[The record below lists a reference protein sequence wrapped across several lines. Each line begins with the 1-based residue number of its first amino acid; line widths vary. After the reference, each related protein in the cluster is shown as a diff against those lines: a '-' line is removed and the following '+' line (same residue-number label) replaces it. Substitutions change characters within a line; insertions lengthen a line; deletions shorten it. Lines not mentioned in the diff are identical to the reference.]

1 MSQQRRTQPHEKDCD
16 DEISRSRRFLAEGPS
31 VRLWRFAMRMSRAGG
46 SHRIAAFMTHPLTLV
61 LDTNVVLDWLVF
73 RDVAVETLQSAVEQ
87 GRVVIVTHAAAVE
100 ELRRVLAY
108 PQCRLG
114 AADQAELLNRYRRVS
129 FEPALPADFSLANLL
144 LPEGFPRCRDADD
157 QHFLALAYHAKADG
171 LLTKDRQLLR
181 LRKRVARFGVTVA
194 SPKEFIARL

>member
-1 MSQQRRTQPHEKDCD
+1 
-16 DEISRSRRFLAEGPS
+16 
-31 VRLWRFAMRMSRAGG
+31 
-46 SHRIAAFMTHPLTLV
+46 MTHPLTLV

-73 RDVAVETLQSAVEQ
+73 RDGTVETLQDAVEQ
-87 GRVVIVTHAAAVE
+87 RRARIVTHVAAIE

-108 PQCRLG
+108 PQCKLG
-114 AADQAELLNRYRRVS
+114 AADQEQVLNCYRTVS
-129 FEPALPADFSLANLL
+129 FEAGLPAGFSLENLL

-181 LRKRVARFGVTVA
+181 LRKRVARFGVTVL
-194 SPKEFIARL
+194 SPKEFVTRL

>member
-1 MSQQRRTQPHEKDCD
+1 
-16 DEISRSRRFLAEGPS
+16 
-31 VRLWRFAMRMSRAGG
+31 
-46 SHRIAAFMTHPLTLV
+46 MTHPLTLV

-73 RDVAVETLQSAVEQ
+73 RDVAVETLQVAVDD
-87 GRVVIVTHAAAVE
+87 GRVRIVTHTAAVE

-108 PQCRLG
+108 PQCKLG
-114 AADQAELLNRYRRVS
+114 AADQEELLNRYRTMS
-129 FEPALPADFSLANLL
+129 FEAELPTNFSLANLL

-181 LRKRVARFGVTVA
+181 LRKRVARFGVVVA
-194 SPKEFIARL
+194 SPKEFVTRL

>member
-1 MSQQRRTQPHEKDCD
+1 
-16 DEISRSRRFLAEGPS
+16 
-31 VRLWRFAMRMSRAGG
+31 
-46 SHRIAAFMTHPLTLV
+46 MTHPLTLV

-73 RDVAVETLQSAVEQ
+73 RDDAISGLQLAVEQ
-87 GRVVIVTHAAAVE
+87 RRVTIVTHAAAID

-108 PQCRLG
+108 PQCKLDVLERE
-114 AADQAELLNRYRRVS
+114 ALLNRYRMAS
-129 FEPALPADFSLANLL
+129 FEATLPTGFSLENLL
-144 LPEGFPRCRDADD
+144 LPAGFPRCRDEDD

-194 SPKEFIARL
+194 SPKEFVAKL

>member
-1 MSQQRRTQPHEKDCD
+1 
-16 DEISRSRRFLAEGPS
+16 
-31 VRLWRFAMRMSRAGG
+31 
-46 SHRIAAFMTHPLTLV
+46 MTHPLTLV

-73 RDVAVETLQSAVEQ
+73 RDVAVETLQNAVKQ
-87 GRVVIVTHAAAVE
+87 RRVTIVTHIAAIE

-108 PQCRLG
+108 PQCKLG
-114 AADQAELLNRYRRVS
+114 AADQEALLNRYRMVS
-129 FEPALPADFSLANLL
+129 FEAPLPTGFSLGNLL

-194 SPKEFIARL
+194 SPKEFMSKL